1 MRRFAI
7 IAGILSLAAGLS
19 IIGFAIAGA
28 DTATLQ
34 FDDSAQLVELSIP
47 TPACVA
53 DGCQW
58 QLQVDNPA
66 TNQVFGSASSGEA
79 GSIITVPY
87 PSDFCGIIQADVF
100 VLDNETGA
108 PHLQFGHRH
117 EVNTCQT
124 PTTTTTIGCPPDNR
138 PASAGCPV
146 TTTPTTVTSVISSPP
161 PTPSSPPTSSTV
173 VTPSNPNQLPPIPP
187 AQNGVTQGRG

>member
-28 DTATLQ
+28 DPATLQ
-34 FDDSAQLVELSIP
+34 FNDATQMVELTVP

-87 PSDFCGIIQADVF
+87 PSDFCGTIQADVF

-108 PHLQFGHRH
+108 PHLQFGHQH

-124 PTTTTTIGCPPDNR
+124 PTTTTTIGCPPNNR
-138 PASAGCPV
+138 PALPTCPV
-146 TTTPTTVTSVISSPP
+146 TTTPTTATSVA
-161 PTPSSPPTSSTV
+161 PTPSSPPTSGTV
-173 VTPSNPNQLPPIPP
+173 ATPTSNPNQLPPIAP
-187 AQNGVTQGRG
+187 AQNGVTAGRG

>member
-1 MRRFAI
+1 MRRFII
-7 IAGILSLAAGLS
+7 IAGILCLAVGLS

-28 DTATLQ
+28 DPATLQ

-87 PSDFCGIIQADVF
+87 PSDFCGTIQADVF

-108 PHLQFGHRH
+108 PHLQFGHQH
-117 EVNTCQT
+117 EVNTCET
-124 PTTTTTIGCPPDNR
+124 PSTTTTTIGCPPDNR
-138 PASAGCPV
+138 PALPTCAVTSPS
-146 TTTPTTVTSVISSPP
+146 TTTT
-161 PTPSSPPTSSTV
+161 TSSTP
-173 VTPSNPNQLPPIPP
+173 TSTSSTTTTGAAPNPNQLPPIAP
-187 AQNGVTQGRG
+187 AQNGVTTGRG